1 VTRLVCPHC
10 GEYESY
16 QLLSLGEDKSV
27 YGCGKCGSVSEWER
41 TEDGWRVKPEPERS
55 WEQ

>member
-10 GEYESY
+10 GEWQRY
-16 QLLSLGEDKSV
+16 QMLNLSTNSV
-27 YGCGKCGSVSEWER
+27 RYKCHKCGQVHEWER
-41 TEDGWRVKPEPERS
+41 TPDGWRVKPEPERS

>member
-1 VTRLVCPHC
+1 MLN
-10 GEYESY
+10 
-16 QLLSLGEDKSV
+16 LSTNSV
-27 YGCGKCGSVSEWER
+27 RYKCHKCGSVSEWER

>member
-16 QLLSLGEDKSV
+16 QLLSLGEDTSV
-27 YGCGKCGSVSEWER
+27 YGCGKCGCVSQWER
-41 TEDGWRVKPEPERS
+41 TEDGWRIKEETRGN
-55 WEQ
+55 E